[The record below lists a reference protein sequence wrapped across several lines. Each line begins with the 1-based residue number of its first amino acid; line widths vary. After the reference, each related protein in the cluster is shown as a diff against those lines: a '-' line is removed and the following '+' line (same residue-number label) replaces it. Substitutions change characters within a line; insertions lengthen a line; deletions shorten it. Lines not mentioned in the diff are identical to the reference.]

1 MGPSASTKHSLEL
14 IEEKTTL
21 FLVDFESDWQAEAK
35 TRHLQFNMIHADV
48 IVEIDQRLLA
58 VILNNAIG
66 NAVGHT
72 TYGRVTYCSNARHYA
87 LLRMLL
93 NFKDQLI

>member
-1 MGPSASTKHSLEL
+1 MANEATKVDAEEI
-14 IEEKTTL
+14 IEEETPEEELT
-21 FLVDFESDWQAEAK
+21 DATDWQAEAK

>member
-1 MGPSASTKHSLEL
+1 M
-14 IEEKTTL
+14 TTL
-21 FLVDFESDWQAEAK
+21 LLADFESDWQAEAK
-35 TRHLQFNMIHADV
+35 TRHLQFDMIHADV

-72 TYGRVTYCSNARHYA
+72 TYGRVSVDFAIDSPCRGHRAAHKAPN
-87 LLRMLL
+87 L
-93 NFKDQLI
+93 NGRSR